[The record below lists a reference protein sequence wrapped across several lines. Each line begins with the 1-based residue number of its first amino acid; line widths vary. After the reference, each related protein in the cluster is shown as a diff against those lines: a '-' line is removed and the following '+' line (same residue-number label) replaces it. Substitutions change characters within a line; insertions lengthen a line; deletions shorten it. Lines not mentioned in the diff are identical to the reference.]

1 MRVLRHDA
9 FQPGLAFRQ
18 IWQAALIAIGAA
30 AIVYAIG
37 TTIPFADFDHWTYD
51 FTVIHAGLTP
61 PGKQII
67 LVDFDDETFLK
78 IRQFPIPRDIFAK
91 AITIVGAQKPR
102 VIGLDV
108 LLSEPR
114 APAEDKAMKDAL
126 INAGVVILAAQA
138 DAGGVPQNLPLPIF
152 CQPEDPRA
160 ATGFCKEDP
169 AGALGYALI
178 NLPIDQDG
186 FVRQAFL
193 FYSGVVPTTEFALTM
208 AMQYT
213 GQPIKP
219 VDKKRFSFL
228 GRRLWYSQWYTDP
241 ASNQILIGSW
251 ARQPVPAISAWRV
264 LSGDIPPDTF
274 TDKLVLIGQTSD
286 AVRDKDYTPL
296 FRFALDNGQRVSMSG
311 TQIHAAAIRS
321 LLEGTVVRPPPHYA
335 VTIATVVM
343 CWLASFI
350 LMRFRTTFAA
360 LGMLIVVT
368 VPCLLALFLY
378 HNYRFWVPFLGQEM
392 GLAFTLPIT
401 LGVQFLS
408 ESVLAQEARSQ
419 RTQLMTLFS
428 SYVDPAVAGTIWE
441 RRDEVSLNGEER
453 IATVMFTDIRSF
465 TALSAGKPPSEVL
478 RWLNQYM
485 TAMDEVIRLHG
496 GFLNKFIGDG
506 LMIIFGLPL
515 SHGVRQDAIRGL
527 HAALAML
534 KRVDELNRENAAFP
548 ERPQLRI
555 GCGIHT
561 GALMAGS
568 IGSANRQ
575 EYSVIGETVNLASR
589 LESLNKQYKTEIL
602 MSQATHDILANDFTG
617 FEALG
622 EAQVKGFDQPIPI
635 FTIRGHQI

>member
-1 MRVLRHDA
+1 MRVLRQDA

-18 IWQAALIAIGAA
+18 LWQAGIIAIAA
-30 AIVYAIG
+30 AALVYAISYNLS
-37 TTIPFADFDHWTYD
+37 FQDFNRWTYD
-51 FTVIHAGLTP
+51 FTVIHAGLT
-61 PGKQII
+61 KSDNKVV
-67 LVDFDDETFLK
+67 LVDFDDDTFSRIK
-78 IRQFPIPRDIFAK
+78 QFPIPRDIFAK

-102 VIGLDV
+102 VIGMDI

-114 APAEDKAMKDAL
+114 TPAEDKAMQDAL
-126 INAGVVILAAQA
+126 TNAGVVVLAAQTS
-138 DAGGVPQNLPLPIF
+138 GGDIPAAVPLPIF

-160 ATGFCKEDP
+160 DTGYCKEGTP
-169 AGALGYALI
+169 GAMGYAFI
-178 NLPIDQDG
+178 NLPIDEDG
-186 FVRQAFL
+186 YVRQSFL
-193 FYSGVVPTTEFALTM
+193 IGSSPVLSAGFALNL
-208 AMQYT
+208 AQLYT
-213 GQPIKP
+213 GKAVKSI
-219 VDKKRFSFL
+219 DKLRFSFL
-228 GRRLWYSQWYTDP
+228 GRKLWYSDP
-241 ASNQILIGSW
+241 DIREFFIGSW
-251 ARQPVPAISAWRV
+251 DRQPVPAIPAWRV
-264 LSGDIPPDTF
+264 LSGDIPKDAF

-286 AVRDKDYTPL
+286 AARDRDYTPL
-296 FRFALDNGQRVSMSG
+296 FRDALPDGGRVSMGG

-321 LLEGTVVRPPPHYA
+321 LLEGTVVRPPPSHSVA
-335 VTIATVVM
+335 IATALM
-343 CWLASFI
+343 CWLASFV
-350 LMRFRTTFAA
+350 LMRFRTAFAI
-360 LGMLIVVT
+360 LGMAIIVAT
-368 VPCLLALFLY
+368 PCLVALFLY
-378 HNYRFWVPFLGQEM
+378 HHYRLWMPFLGQEM

-408 ESVLAQEARSQ
+408 ERVLAQEARSQ

-465 TALSAGKPPSEVL
+465 TALSAGKPPAEVL
-478 RWLNQYM
+478 LWLNQYM

-534 KRVDELNRENAAFP
+534 KRVEELNRENASHP

-589 LESLNKQYKTEIL
+589 LESLNKPYKTEIL

-622 EAQVKGFDQPIPI
+622 EAKVAGFDQPIPI